1 MLVIVNPN
9 ADGGRAAARWQR
21 IRPRVVGLVG
31 RFDECVAPNHEG
43 LRRCI
48 AAALARGER
57 RFVAAGGDGTV
68 NTVIGDLVELAPP
81 DVLEQVS
88 FGAIGLGSS
97 NDFHKPRHATIDG
110 VPCRLD
116 FAHPIRHD
124 VGRTAYVDPA
134 GERGVRHWLIN
145 ASVGTTAAG
154 NWLYNRAT
162 GIVGALKR
170 HSASL
175 GMVGA
180 ALLAVLRHRRVPVT
194 LERQDGSK
202 ESLLLCNLGVVKN
215 PHFTGVLRYD
225 SPYEPASGDF
235 FVHLLISA
243 SLWDTL
249 VALARLA
256 RGRFAGRSTARTWR
270 ARRLALESA
279 VPFAVEGDGEIV
291 LARRVEFSLEPGR
304 LAVCA

>member
-1 MLVIVNPN
+1 MLVIVNPT

-21 IRPRVVGLVG
+21 IRSRVKELVG
-31 RFDECVAPNHEG
+31 PFDECVAPDRDTV
-43 LRRCI
+43 RRCI
-48 AAALARGER
+48 AAALERGER

-68 NTVIGDLVELAPP
+68 NLVMADLVELAPQAALH
-81 DVLEQVS
+81 DVT

-97 NDFHKPRHATIDG
+97 NDFHKPRGAMIDG

-134 GERGVRHWLIN
+134 GRRGVRHWLIN

-162 GIVGALKR
+162 GMVGALKR
-170 HSASL
+170 RSASL
-175 GMVGA
+175 GMIGA
-180 ALLAVLRHRRVPVT
+180 ALLALLRHRRVPVT
-194 LERQDGSK
+194 LERQDGSH
-202 ESLLLCNLGVVKN
+202 ESLSLCNLGVVKN
-215 PHFTGVLRYD
+215 PHFTGILRYD

-235 FVHLLISA
+235 FVHLLVSA

-256 RGRFAGRSTARTWR
+256 RGRFAGRGTTHTWR
-270 ARRLALESA
+270 ARRLALESP

-291 LARRVEFSLEPGR
+291 LARRVEFSLEPGT
-304 LAVCA
+304 LAVCT